1 MSGVANFIKQWGL
14 LKSQLLR
21 PSDILAAQ
29 NGLNGIFPNG
39 SCQDAANTGWTEA
52 QFRADERPP
61 GSSGCFTWVS
71 TGSSITSIS
80 DDFLQAD
87 VNSLYELSA
96 DFKQIIKTSGSGVIA
111 YFGVMMYDA
120 DKLDIYSQFVLRR
133 GDTTLA
139 SDLSPGDTQIHLV
152 NAAGWDVT
160 GTNSG
165 ISFYTYRN
173 SEGRL
178 YDRAIEPY
186 TRYFWWK
193 YPSKLFDSASGN
205 DINLTAPWDYPNP
218 AAGSGGVWPA
228 GTPVSN
234 GFSGGTYN
242 YRLAAGYTPP
252 TDRWERRQAFIGGG
266 IDLSGNDNQTLF
278 RPGTHYVK
286 LLCLPNYQGQT
297 GDTLGVGN
305 ISVYRAPITRAIAGL

>member
-29 NGLNGIFPNG
+29 NGINGIFLNG
-39 SCQDAANTGWTEA
+39 SCQDGTNTGWSDA
-52 QFRADERPP
+52 QFHAADYPP
-61 GSSGCFTWVS
+61 GSSGSFKWIS
-71 TGSSITSIS
+71 SGSSITTIS

-87 VNSLYELSA
+87 VNSVYELSA
-96 DFKQIIKTSGSGVIA
+96 DFKQLVLNQGSAAVA
-111 YFGVMMYDA
+111 YFGVMMYDI
-120 DKLDIYSQFVLRR
+120 DKTPIYSQYVLRR

-152 NAAGWDVT
+152 NATGWDVT
-160 GTNSG
+160 STNSG

-173 SEGRL
+173 SFGRL
-178 YDRAIEPY
+178 YGRAIEPY
-186 TRYFWWK
+186 TKYFWWK
-193 YPSKLFDSASGN
+193 HPSKTFAAAQGN
-205 DINLTAPWDYPNP
+205 DINLMVPWDYPNP
-218 AAGSGGVWPA
+218 SAGSGGVWPA

-242 YRLAAGYTPP
+242 YRLAGAYTPP
-252 TDRWERRQAFIGGG
+252 TNRWERKQAYIGGG

-286 LLCLPNYQGQT
+286 LLCLPNYSGQS
-297 GDTLGVGN
+297 GDVLGVGN
-305 ISVYRAPITRAIAGL
+305 ISVLRAPVTRAMVGL